1 MKDARVEEVEQIS
14 DSDSEEKEADSDK
27 LTIGIFPSQS
37 PPTYL
42 LMSTK
47 QEKVSFWADK
57 LVEKFICFWQ

>member
-1 MKDARVEEVEQIS
+1 MWFQNPLGQINMKDARVEEVDQIS

-37 PPTYL
+37 APTYL

-47 QEKVSFWADK
+47 QEKVS
-57 LVEKFICFWQ
+57 